1 MEAKQQDILSSAIMH
16 LNLALIQLDEIGGLQ
31 NLFKQDYKQ
40 LVKRTIIETESRL
53 NKINNALDDEEKTAY
68 YDMFEQKMSLY
79 QTIDSLDT
87 ETQIKLF
94 TNFCKMKENLI

>member
-1 MEAKQQDILSSAIMH
+1 MKAKQQDILSSAIMH

-40 LVKRTIIETESRL
+40 LVKRTIEETELRL
-53 NKINNALDDEEKTAY
+53 NKINDALDEDEKTAY

-79 QTIDSLDT
+79 KEVDSLDT
-87 ETQIKLF
+87 QTQIALF
-94 TNFCKMKENLI
+94 RNFCKIKENLI